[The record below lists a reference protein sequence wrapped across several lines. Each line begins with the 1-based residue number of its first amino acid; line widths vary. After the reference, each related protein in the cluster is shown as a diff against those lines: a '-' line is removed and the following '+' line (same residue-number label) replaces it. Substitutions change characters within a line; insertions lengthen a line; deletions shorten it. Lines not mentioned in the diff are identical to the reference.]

1 MLSLQIYPI
10 LKEMRRPDYLRMSQ
24 QAADEAHRV
33 LDESKIRDVW
43 LSAGCRVNLIGSLAM
58 GLMAEHRDIDLHIYS
73 PHLTTVQSFSVMAQ
87 IASDPAVREIKCING
102 LHTDEHC
109 IAWHLIYRSASGADW
124 QLDLIHIDEGTRFDG
139 FFEQMARR
147 ITEVL
152 TPEQRLAIL
161 RLKFETP
168 PEMDLHGVEYYE
180 GVIAHGI
187 TTLDRLW
194 EWAQRRRREPG
205 EHYWIP

>member
-1 MLSLQIYPI
+1 M
-10 LKEMRRPDYLRMSQ
+10 KRPDYLTMSRL
-24 QAADEAHRV
+24 AAEDARRV
-33 LDESKIRDVW
+33 LDQSKIHDVW

-58 GLMAEHRDIDLHIYS
+58 GLMAKHRDIDLHIYS
-73 PHLTTVQSFSVMAQ
+73 PQLTTEFSFSVMAR
-87 IASDPAVREIKCING
+87 IATDPDVHEIKCING
-102 LHTDEHC
+102 LHTDERC
-109 IAWHLIYRSASGADW
+109 IAWHVIYRDDAGSDW
-124 QLDLIHIDEGTRFDG
+124 QLDLIHIDEGSRFDG
-139 FFEQMARR
+139 FFERMARR
-147 ITEVL
+147 ISEVM

-187 TTLDRLW
+187 TTLDELW
-194 EWAQRRRREPG
+194 QWAQKRRREPG